1 MDVNSSNVSHS
12 PSRSSRSMPTR
23 TRSHYINSSDWAD
36 VLAFSVLD
44 NKKDYTGNASRRLT
58 QREII
63 KVLQVTRNLNP
74 DFIGHITLKA
84 SATETRSLL
93 KRVLD
98 QGTHIFWFTLSH
110 IYNFTVPKGLR
121 SKLSSELWAHVNWAT
136 LTHVT
141 VHSIDIMAYIEPIWI
156 VSH

>member
-1 MDVNSSNVSHS
+1 MVVDSTNVRDSSSGSNSAMSNRIGVTSVA
-12 PSRSSRSMPTR
+12 R
-23 TRSHYINSSDWAD
+23 TKSHYINSCDWAD

-44 NKKDYTGNASRRLT
+44 NRKDYTGNASRRLT

-74 DFIGHITLKA
+74 DFIGHITMSA

-121 SKLSSELWAHVNWAT
+121 SKLNLSSEL
-136 LTHVT
+136 
-141 VHSIDIMAYIEPIWI
+141 
-156 VSH
+156 